1 MLSSSLFSLCS
12 FFFYS
17 QLPFKFNHHPFTTKT
32 ISNNDKAVLNH
43 LCYIHG
49 SRSTDKIILYFL
61 VQLLCGNLSFVTLVN
76 TALNYAHNNDE
87 LPQKEIEKDDANSSG
102 ISLSQGTTWCSC

>member
-32 ISNNDKAVLNH
+32 ISNNDK
-43 LCYIHG
+43 
-49 SRSTDKIILYFL
+49 
-61 VQLLCGNLSFVTLVN
+61 LLCRNLSFVTLVN